1 MKLKRENDYA
11 KYFLTVQH
19 ANSAIRNATHRG
31 KQQQKNRNGRE
42 EWNIWKYECDD
53 VRLPLSPF
61 LSIPYHDVIFDA
73 ASPAHIAHASRT
85 RDE

>member
-31 KQQQKNRNGRE
+31 QQQQQKTETEEKNG
-42 EWNIWKYECDD
+42 IYESMNVMMC
-53 VRLPLSPF
+53 VYRSAPF
-61 LSIPYHDVIFDA
+61 CPS
-73 ASPAHIAHASRT
+73 HIMM
-85 RDE
+85 